1 MNNLTH
7 CESVITDAN
16 NLYSGYLKA
25 VNTSKWKPSTQHF
38 MFDYLTELFSIQ
50 DNLRNRTLVN
60 GPTQEFEL
68 HERGKIRPITSLTVR
83 DRVIRHTLCDCVLMP
98 EIRKHIIYDNCASLK
113 DRGIGLQRKRF
124 EIHLHKYY
132 ESYGNDGYILFGDFS
147 KFYDNIIHEIAKED
161 LAGLVNHD
169 PFVEWLLDIIF
180 AGFEIDVSY
189 MDDAEFECCMGAVF
203 NKLAY
208 REVPKELLTG
218 ERFMPKSVNM
228 GDQISQAVGVY
239 YPNRIDSYVKTVCG
253 VKFYGRYCD
262 DFYVMSPSKEYLE
275 FLLKAI
281 TAIAEERGIH
291 MNGKKTRI
299 VKISSTYKYLQ
310 MKYSLTR
317 DGRVIKRIN
326 PKRVTTMRRK
336 LKKLAVKVEQ
346 GKMPYENV
354 ENMFKGWMGNY
365 YKCLSRQQ
373 REGIVG
379 LYGTLFHKKVHVK
392 NKKLIIMSV

>member
-1 MNNLTH
+1 MTP
-7 CESVITDAN
+7 CETVVTDAN

-25 VNTSKWKPSTQHF
+25 VNTSKWKPATQKF
-38 MFDYLTELFSIQ
+38 MFNFLTELFSIQ
-50 DNLRNRTLVN
+50 TDLRNRTLVN

-83 DRVIRHTLCDCVLMP
+83 DRVIRHTLCDYVLMP
-98 EIRKHIIYDNCASLK
+98 EIRKHIIYDNCASLEG
-113 DRGIGLQRKRF
+113 RGIGQQRKRF

-147 KFYDNIIHEIAKED
+147 KFYDNIIHDIAKED
-161 LAGLVNHD
+161 LSGLMNHD
-169 PFVEWLLDIIF
+169 PFVDWLLDIIF
-180 AGFEIDVSY
+180 AGFMLDVSY
-189 MDDAEFECCMGAVF
+189 MSDDEFEHCMERVF
-203 NKLAY
+203 DKLKY

-218 ERFMPKSVNM
+218 EKFMAKSVNM
-228 GDQISQAVGVY
+228 GDQISQSVGVY
-239 YPNRIDSYVKTVCG
+239 YPHEIDNYVKTVCG

-275 FLLKAI
+275 FLLRAI
-281 TAIAEERGIH
+281 IVIAEQRGMH
-291 MNGKKTRI
+291 LNMKKTRI

-317 DGRVIKRIN
+317 DGRVIKRVN

-336 LKKLAVKVEQ
+336 LKKLTVKVEQ
-346 GKMPYENV
+346 RELPYEHV

-365 YKCLSRQQ
+365 AKLLSRQQ
-373 REGIVG
+373 REGIVE
-379 LYGTLFHKKVHVK
+379 LYETLFHKKISVK
-392 NKKLIIMSV
+392 NKKLIIVSA

>member
-50 DNLRNRTLVN
+50 DDLRNRTLVN

-98 EIRKHIIYDNCASLK
+98 EIRKRIIYDNCASLK

-169 PFVEWLLDIIF
+169 PFVEWLLGIIF

-239 YPNRIDSYVKTVCG
+239 YPNRIDSYIKTVCG

-262 DFYVMSPSKEYLE
+262 DFYVISPSKEYLE

-291 MNGKKTRI
+291 MNRKKTRI

-354 ENMFKGWMGNY
+354 ENMFKG
-365 YKCLSRQQ
+365 
-373 REGIVG
+373 
-379 LYGTLFHKKVHVK
+379 
-392 NKKLIIMSV
+392 